1 MNNNM
6 RLQLFAN
13 ELNDI
18 KDAKLQA
25 FAVKLLV
32 DAPDYFFTVP
42 ASSSG
47 KYHPYFARE
56 EGGLVKHTRCV
67 VFYAECNAESFDFDA
82 HLRDLVIIAAIA
94 HDIKKQGD
102 NNFGKHT
109 VWEHPELAY
118 NFVLETQKK
127 NPELITV
134 EDATIIA
141 NAILCHMGKW
151 SHHPEFTRGKKAYPM
166 PVTLFDYALQSADYM
181 ASRTELTGFAFRST
195 DGVTVRGY
203 ETLNE
208 GNTPAVATTEQTETT
223 PTSVGDVGDT
233 IFPFGKHAGKTIREV
248 ATNYPDYIDWM
259 INKANFNNTDMLDKV
274 KLYMQQVKN

>member
-1 MNNNM
+1 MDNNM

-25 FAVKLLV
+25 FAVKLLTN
-32 DAPDYFFTVP
+32 APDYFFTVP

-67 VFYAECNAESFDFDA
+67 VFYAECNAESFNFDS
-82 HLRDLVIIAAIA
+82 HIKDLAIIAALA
-94 HDIKKQGD
+94 HDIKKQG
-102 NNFGKHT
+102 NNNTGSHT

-118 NFVLETQKK
+118 NFILETQKN
-127 NPELITV
+127 NPDLITV

-151 SHHPEFTRGKKAYPM
+151 QHDAQFTRGKKAFPL
-166 PVTLFDYALQSADYM
+166 PTTLFDYAIQSADYM
-181 ASRTELTGFAFRST
+181 ASRVELTGFAFRPT
-195 DGVTVRGY
+195 DGVIVRGY

-208 GNTPAVATTEQTETT
+208 EKTTVETSPVQTENVL
-223 PTSVGDVGDT
+223 SDIGDT
-233 IFPFGKHAGKTIREV
+233 VFPFGKHVGKTIREV
-248 ATNYPDYIDWM
+248 VANHPDYIDWM
-259 INKANFNNTDMLDKV
+259 LNKANFNNTDMLDKV
-274 KLYMQQVKN
+274 KLYIEQKKK

>member
-1 MNNNM
+1 M

-25 FAVKLLV
+25 FAVKLLTN
-32 DAPDYFFTVP
+32 APDYFFTVP

-56 EGGLVKHTRCV
+56 DGGLVKHTRCV
-67 VFYAECNAESFDFDA
+67 VFYAECNAESFDFDP
-82 HLRDLVIIAAIA
+82 HLRDLVIIAALA

-102 NNFGKHT
+102 NNYGKHT

-118 NFVLETQKK
+118 NFILETQK
-127 NPELITV
+127 NNSDLITV

-181 ASRTELTGFAFRST
+181 ASRTEITGFHFRPT
-195 DGVTVRGY
+195 DGITFTGS
-203 ETLNE
+203 TNLTE
-208 GNTPAVATTEQTETT
+208 GKTTTIPVDNNTPTNN
-223 PTSVGDVGDT
+223 SVGDVGDET
-233 IFPFGKHAGKTIREV
+233 FKFGKHAGKTIKEV
-248 ATNYPDYIDWM
+248 VTNHPDYIDWM
-259 INKANFNNTDMLDKV
+259 LNKANFNNTDMIDKV
-274 KLYMQQVKN
+274 KIYLQSKTKK

>member
-1 MNNNM
+1 M
-6 RLQLFAN
+6 
-13 ELNDI
+13 
-18 KDAKLQA
+18 
-25 FAVKLLV
+25 
-32 DAPDYFFTVP
+32 P

-67 VFYAECNAESFDFDA
+67 VFYAECNAESFNFDS
-82 HLRDLVIIAAIA
+82 HIKDLAIIAALA
-94 HDIKKQGD
+94 HDIKKQG
-102 NNFGKHT
+102 NGNTGSHT

-118 NFVLETQKK
+118 NFILETQKN
-127 NPELITV
+127 NPDLITV

-151 SHHPEFTRGKKAYPM
+151 QHDAQFTRGKKAFPL
-166 PVTLFDYALQSADYM
+166 PTTLFDYAIQSADYM
-181 ASRTELTGFAFRST
+181 ASRVELTGFAFRST
-195 DGVTVRGY
+195 DGVIVRGY

-208 GNTPAVATTEQTETT
+208 EKVTVETSPVQTE
-223 PTSVGDVGDT
+223 SVLSDVGDT

-248 ATNYPDYIDWM
+248 AANHPDYIDWM

-274 KLYMQQVKN
+274 KLYIEQKKK

>member
-25 FAVKLLV
+25 FAVKLLTN
-32 DAPDYFFTVP
+32 APDYFFTVP

-67 VFYAECNAESFDFDA
+67 VFYAECNAESFDFDP
-82 HLRDLVIIAAIA
+82 HLRDLVIIAALA

-102 NNFGKHT
+102 NNYGKHT

-118 NFVLETQKK
+118 NFILETQKN
-127 NPELITV
+127 NPDLITV
-134 EDATIIA
+134 EDAIIIA

-195 DGVTVRGY
+195 DGVVVRGY

-208 GNTPAVATTEQTETT
+208 EKTTVETSPVQTE
-223 PTSVGDVGDT
+223 SVLSDIGDT
-233 IFPFGKHAGKTIREV
+233 VFPFGKHVGKTIREV
-248 ATNYPDYIDWM
+248 AAHHPDYIDWM

-274 KLYMQQVKN
+274 KEYIATRK

>member
-1 MNNNM
+1 MNINE
-6 RLQLFAN
+6 RLSLFAN

-18 KDAKLQA
+18 QDNNLRQ
-25 FAVKLLV
+25 FAVQLLV
-32 DAPDYFFTVP
+32 NAPEYFFTVP

-56 EGGLVKHTRCV
+56 VGGLVKHTRCV
-67 VFYAECNAESFDFDA
+67 IFYAECNAESFNFDS
-82 HLRDLVIIAAIA
+82 HIKDLAIIAALA
-94 HDIKKQGD
+94 HDIKKQG
-102 NNFGKHT
+102 NNNTGSHT

-118 NFVLETQKK
+118 NYVLEMQKT
-127 NPELITV
+127 NSHLISV

-151 SHHPEFTRGKKAYPM
+151 QHDAQFTRGKKAFPL
-166 PVTLFDYALQSADYM
+166 PTTLFDYAIQSADYM
-181 ASRTELTGFAFRST
+181 ASRVELTGFAFRPT
-195 DGVTVRGY
+195 DGVIVRGY

-208 GNTPAVATTEQTETT
+208 EKTTVETSPVQTE
-223 PTSVGDVGDT
+223 SVPSDVGDT

-248 ATNYPDYIDWM
+248 AAHHPDYIDWM

-274 KLYMQQVKN
+274 KLYIEQKKK

>member
-1 MNNNM
+1 M

-25 FAVKLLV
+25 FAVKLLTN
-32 DAPDYFFTVP
+32 APDYFFTVP

-67 VFYAECNAESFDFDA
+67 VFYAECNAESFDFDP
-82 HLRDLVIIAAIA
+82 HLKDLVIIAALA

-102 NNFGKHT
+102 NNYGKHT

-118 NFVLETQKK
+118 NFILETQKN
-127 NPELITV
+127 NPDLITV

-195 DGVTVRGY
+195 DGVVVRGY

-208 GNTPAVATTEQTETT
+208 EKTTVETSPVETE
-223 PTSVGDVGDT
+223 SVLLDIGDT
-233 IFPFGKHAGKTIREV
+233 VFPFGKHVGKTIREV
-248 ATNYPDYIDWM
+248 AAHHPDYIDWM

-274 KLYMQQVKN
+274 KEYIATRK

>member
-1 MNNNM
+1 M

-18 KDAKLQA
+18 KDVKLQA
-25 FAVKLLV
+25 FAVKLLTN
-32 DAPDYFFTVP
+32 APDYFFTVP

-67 VFYAECNAESFDFDA
+67 VFYAECNAESFDFEP
-82 HLRDLVIIAAIA
+82 HLRDLVIIAALA

-102 NNFGKHT
+102 NNYGSHT

-118 NFVLETQKK
+118 NFILETQKN
-127 NPELITV
+127 NPDLITV

-181 ASRTELTGFAFRST
+181 ASRTELTGFAFRPTEGVSIPDVITTTVIDKSPAIINEDKST
-195 DGVTVRGY
+195 VEDIGDIVINFGVKHRG
-203 ETLNE
+203 
-208 GNTPAVATTEQTETT
+208 
-223 PTSVGDVGDT
+223 
-233 IFPFGKHAGKTIREV
+233 HTIRMVVETDPSFIEWMLNV
-248 ATNYPDYIDWM
+248 PDFKY
-259 INKANFNNTDMLDKV
+259 TDIRDKV
-274 KLYMQQVKN
+274 KLYIEQKKK

>member
-1 MNNNM
+1 M

-25 FAVKLLV
+25 FAVKLLTS
-32 DAPDYFFTVP
+32 APDYFFTVP

-67 VFYAECNAESFDFDA
+67 VFYAECNAESFDFEP
-82 HLRDLVIIAAIA
+82 HLRDLVIIAALA

-102 NNFGKHT
+102 NNYGKHT

-118 NFVLETQKK
+118 NFILETQKN
-127 NPELITV
+127 NPDLITV

-195 DGVTVRGY
+195 DGVVVRGY

-208 GNTPAVATTEQTETT
+208 EKTTVETSPVQTE
-223 PTSVGDVGDT
+223 SVLSDVGDT
-233 IFPFGKHAGKTIREV
+233 VFPFGKHAGKTIREV
-248 ATNYPDYIDWM
+248 AAHHPDYIDWM

-274 KLYMQQVKN
+274 KEYIATRK